1 MADEA
6 LFCSLVTDDRWL
18 VLVVAASALRTEGEA
33 DEDEDE
39 AFVAAFL
46 LSR

>member
-6 LFCSLVTDDRWL
+6 LFCSLATDDRWL
-18 VLVVAASALRTEGEA
+18 VVGAASALRTEGEA